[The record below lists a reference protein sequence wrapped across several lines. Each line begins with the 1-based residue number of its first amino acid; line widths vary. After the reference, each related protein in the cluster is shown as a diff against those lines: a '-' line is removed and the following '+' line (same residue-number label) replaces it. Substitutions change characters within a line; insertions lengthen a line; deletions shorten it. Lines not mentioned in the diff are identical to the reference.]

1 MNAVRILLLE
11 DSAADAHLIVRAL
24 RDADFDCITC
34 CVQTEA
40 GLLQELTAFGPEVL
54 LSDYAMPGFDG
65 SAALEFVRHH
75 TPDLPFIFVSGMI
88 GEERAIDLLR
98 AGATDFVLKSNLAR
112 LPGAISR
119 ALRESSERSARA
131 RAEAELRGTQTLLQH
146 AMAVSSVGTWVA
158 GLGNDTS
165 IVWSEETRR
174 ILGVCAEA
182 SRGSRADFLSL
193 VHIEDK
199 PAMQRLFEE
208 TEESGLV
215 HELDHRIMHSDGTV
229 RWIRERAQV
238 QRHGEDGEARLYGV
252 LQDITEQRH
261 NDQERTR
268 ANDKLRLLSHALLR
282 VQERERAA
290 LSRELHD
297 EIGQT
302 FTALKIHLQAAQR
315 MAHTGSTA
323 AQLDE
328 CMRIVEYALERVRGL
343 SIDLR
348 PPQLDHFGLVTALR
362 SHLLRVPRP
371 EGLELRLE
379 SNTESTRVDSD
390 VEIACFRI
398 VQEAITNVLRHA
410 NATQAL
416 VDVEFRTD
424 EVLIQVRDDGCGFE
438 PEAASERISRGQRLG
453 LLGMQERASLLG
465 GRLQIASMDNGGTQ
479 IVARFPLPPERR
491 HRPRAASS

>member
-1 MNAVRILLLE
+1 MNAARILLLE
-11 DSAADAHLIVRAL
+11 DSDTDAHLILRAL
-24 RDADFDCITC
+24 RDADLNCITR

-40 GLLQELTAFGPEVL
+40 GLLKELTAFGPEML
-54 LSDYAMPGFDG
+54 LSDYSIPGFDG
-65 SAALEFVRHH
+65 VAALELVRHRL
-75 TPDLPFIFVSGMI
+75 PDVPFIFVSGTI

-112 LPGAISR
+112 LPRAISR
-119 ALRESSERSARA
+119 ALCEKRDRSARA
-131 RAEAELRGTQTLLQH
+131 RAERELRETQTLLQH
-146 AMAVSSVGTWVA
+146 AMAVATVGTWVA
-158 GLGNDTS
+158 GLGDDTS
-165 IVWSEETRR
+165 LVWSEETVR
-174 ILGVCAEA
+174 ILGVHAEA
-182 SRGSRADFLSL
+182 NRGSRADFLGL
-193 VHIEDK
+193 VVSEDK
-199 PAMQRLFEE
+199 LAMQRLFEE
-208 TEESGLV
+208 TEETGLV
-215 HELDHRIMHSDGTV
+215 HVLDHRIMHPDGTV
-229 RWIRERAQV
+229 RWVRERAQV
-238 QRHGEDGEARLYGV
+238 QSHGETGETRLYGV

-268 ANDKLRLLSHALLR
+268 VNDKLRLLSHALMR

-302 FTALKIHLQAAQR
+302 FTALMIHLQAAQR
-315 MAHTGSTA
+315 MAHTRTTPT
-323 AQLDE
+323 QLDE

-379 SNTESTRVDSD
+379 SNMESARVDPD

-410 NATQAL
+410 NARQAF
-416 VDVEFRTD
+416 VDVKFRAD
-424 EVLIQVRDDGCGFE
+424 EVLLEVRDDGCGFE
-438 PEAASERISRGQRLG
+438 PKAASERVSRGQRLG

-465 GRLQIASMDNGGTQ
+465 GRLQIASVNNGGTQ

-491 HRPRAASS
+491 QRPRAAMS